1 MMRARSAL
9 LALFLAPLLACG
21 LLPGAAQPAGAVSEP
36 PGDWTLYRNARFGF
50 MIAYPTRL
58 FAPDPERE
66 SPDGRAVVSADGR
79 ARLLVG
85 AFENADRL
93 SLQDYREFLLRES
106 YAGASID
113 YAPVKDRWF
122 VLSGT
127 RDGSMFYERV
137 TFTCGG
143 RYINSW
149 AMLYP
154 VSERRL
160 YDRVVERVAKSYAA
174 GAGASGNCD

>member
-1 MMRARSAL
+1 MVRPRSIL
-9 LALFLAPLLACG
+9 LLAPLLVG
-21 LLPGAAQPAGAVSEP
+21 LLAPPVLAVSEP
-36 PGDWTLYRNARFGF
+36 AGDWTTYRNARYGF
-50 MIAYPTRL
+50 IIAYPSRV
-58 FAPDPERE
+58 FAMEPERE
-66 SPDGRAVVSADGR
+66 SADGRAVSSSDGR

-93 SLQDYREFLLRES
+93 SLKDYREFLLRES
-106 YAGASID
+106 YAGADID

-127 RDGSMFYERV
+127 RDGNMFYERV

-149 AMLYP
+149 ALVYP
-154 VSERRL
+154 AAERRL
-160 YDRVVERVAKSYAA
+160 YDRIVERVSKSYVA
-174 GAGASGNCD
+174 GAGASGHCE